1 MFYLK
6 VWQLDEHQ
14 EVDRSAFLPQMS
26 KKNLRLTRENH
37 DVSKCGGKI
46 AIFNKQTVNLT
57 VYDVSSYP
65 DLKALHSIPF
75 DKASNAKRK
84 KKDHVP
90 VMVRFSECGE
100 KVYCAFRNGRIT
112 MTPVTS
118 DKKLLVQKKDA
129 NFIADGATFVNSA
142 CMDAEEKYLV
152 VNFRDA
158 NDANSLTVIDAR
170 TFKVEFLSALE
181 GFGFE
186 GRQTEACAF
195 SDRGALNVF
204 LGSDNGDVHLFSLSI
219 GKEAC
224 SVARHDKLTGRPCPV
239 SRLAVSLD
247 GNFLLSGST
256 GNSRT
261 LWRREVGF
269 SYFGYLLISAS
280 EPFCSGGTLFQ
291 NSTFPRNS

>member
-1 MFYLK
+1 M
-6 VWQLDEHQ
+6 
-14 EVDRSAFLPQMS
+14 
-26 KKNLRLTRENH
+26 
-37 DVSKCGGKI
+37 
-46 AIFNKQTVNLT
+46 QT
-57 VYDVSSYP
+57 
-65 DLKALHSIPF
+65 
-75 DKASNAKRK
+75 
-84 KKDHVP
+84 
-90 VMVRFSECGE
+90 
-100 KVYCAFRNGRIT
+100 
-112 MTPVTS
+112 
-118 DKKLLVQKKDA
+118 
-129 NFIADGATFVNSA
+129 TFVKHN
-142 CMDAEEKYLV
+142 KL
-152 VNFRDA
+152 NFA
-158 NDANSLTVIDAR
+158 
-170 TFKVEFLSALE
+170 
-181 GFGFE
+181 
-186 GRQTEACAF
+186 EACAF

-247 GNFLLSGST
+247 GNLLLSGST